1 MKSHFT
7 RILAWALFFACL
19 LPSAHAAD
27 HSKELSAR
35 YRHWLNEEVTYIID
49 SDERKEFLAL
59 TTDAQR
65 DSFIDEFW
73 RVRNPDPSSTI
84 NTYKEEHYK
93 RLAYVSEHYGTV
105 GRDDGWRTDQ
115 GRMYIILGP
124 PKQVMSYLSARN
136 VRPMEIWFYQSPS
149 LALPPYF
156 SLIFYKRSNTEDFTL
171 YSPMSDGPARLVSTL
186 EAMNDQKRSLDTLRK
201 SLGDEVATTAVS
213 LIPGEPVDLNANTY
227 EPSMSSD
234 LLLGE
239 IAGLPDNPITQE
251 MLNQNRARER
261 VTTSVF
267 LGGEDALL
275 SYVSFRDD
283 RGRMTL
289 SYLLS
294 RSFAE
299 PSLIGTRKDGGSY
312 YDLTLRTDVLTSAG
326 KPAYTQVDQ
335 LTGNLSN
342 AQAEVARKERFA
354 AEARLPLA
362 PGNYNVITTLTNNID
377 KSATRRRTV
386 VTMPAPKNNA
396 IAISNLLA
404 YRAPAAVPDPHNQL
418 PFSGS
423 GFRFTPR
430 GAQNVYIRQGDKLP
444 LVFQLW
450 LDPKTASETGPD
462 KIHLHYVF
470 GSIAASHGEAQQSD
484 EEVDTVNHDQVGNLL
499 TGHTLDTSE
508 LQPGIYQVVVSAK
521 RDGEQKAAYATLNLH
536 VAATADFT
544 DTWTAYGPA
553 DSGGEAV
560 DDLKRGLSA
569 EAQGADADAQAAYER
584 ALKEG
589 SGDTRPLESLA
600 ALLMRNGMTV
610 QLAALSQLPILAK
623 SAASPATLLAIAQ
636 ALNKNGDPKAVVRM
650 LDAQLAL
657 QPPSADLYAVL
668 ADACQASGD
677 TNRAREAR
685 ALAAALK
692 K

>member
-1 MKSHFT
+1 M
-7 RILAWALFFACL
+7 
-19 LPSAHAAD
+19 
-27 HSKELSAR
+27 
-35 YRHWLNEEVTYIID
+35 
-49 SDERKEFLAL
+49 
-59 TTDAQR
+59 
-65 DSFIDEFW
+65 
-73 RVRNPDPSSTI
+73 
-84 NTYKEEHYK
+84 
-93 RLAYVSEHYGTV
+93 
-105 GRDDGWRTDQ
+105 
-115 GRMYIILGP
+115 
-124 PKQVMSYLSARN
+124 
-136 VRPMEIWFYQSPS
+136 
-149 LALPPYF
+149 
-156 SLIFYKRSNTEDFTL
+156 
-171 YSPMSDGPARLVSTL
+171 
-186 EAMNDQKRSLDTLRK
+186 
-201 SLGDEVATTAVS
+201 
-213 LIPGEPVDLNANTY
+213 
-227 EPSMSSD
+227 
-234 LLLGE
+234 
-239 IAGLPDNPITQE
+239 
-251 MLNQNRARER
+251 
-261 VTTSVF
+261 TTSVF
-267 LGGEDALL
+267 LGGDDAFL

-283 RGRMTL
+283 RARMTL
-289 SYLLS
+289 SYLLT
-294 RSFAE
+294 RSFAD
-299 PSLIGTRKDGGSY
+299 PSLIGTRKDGVNY

-386 VTMPAPKNNA
+386 VTMPAPKGNA
-396 IAISNLLA
+396 VAISSLLA
-404 YRAPAAVPDPHNQL
+404 YRAPAAVPDLHNQL

-450 LDPKTASETGPD
+450 LDSKTDSETGLG
-462 KIHLHYVF
+462 KIRLHYVF
-470 GSIAASHGEAQQSD
+470 GYIAASHDEAQQSD
-484 EEVDTVNHDQVGNLL
+484 EEVDTINHDQVGNLL

-521 RDGEQKAAYATLNLH
+521 RGGEQETAYATLNLH
-536 VAATADFT
+536 VAAAADFT

-584 ALKEG
+584 ALTEG
-589 SGDTRPLESLA
+589 SGDTRPLDSLA
-600 ALLMRNGMTV
+600 ALFTRHGMTV

-623 SAASPATLLAIAQ
+623 SPASEPTLLAIAQ
-636 ALNKNGDPKAVVRM
+636 ALNKNGDPKAIVRM
-650 LDAQLAL
+650 LDAQLTL

-677 TNRAREAR
+677 TNLAREAR
-685 ALAAALK
+685 ALAMALK